1 MNTVVPILFAA
12 IRAGGFD
19 ALMAAALL
27 MVVVA
32 VIVVWWANRA
42 VRGAARAI
50 YESEG
55 RARRQLSELE
65 AIYRTNTDITERN
78 RADLVLQQSD
88 LTQERSAAAALRQSE
103 QRYRELFNSI
113 DEGFCVIE
121 MIFDEE
127 QRPVDYKFVEV
138 NPAFARQTGLVDAC
152 GKRMRE
158 LAPEH
163 EQHWFDIYGK
173 VAKTGESVRFPAAW
187 SRSAPV
193 V

>member
-42 VRGAARAI
+42 VSGAARAI

-78 RADLVLQQSD
+78 RADLVLQQGD
-88 LTQERSAAAALRQSE
+88 LTQERTGRS
-103 QRYRELFNSI
+103 
-113 DEGFCVIE
+113 CVE
-121 MIFDEE
+121 
-127 QRPVDYKFVEV
+127 
-138 NPAFARQTGLVDAC
+138 
-152 GKRMRE
+152 
-158 LAPEH
+158 
-163 EQHWFDIYGK
+163 
-173 VAKTGESVRFPAAW
+173 AK
-187 SRSAPV
+187 
-193 V
+193 